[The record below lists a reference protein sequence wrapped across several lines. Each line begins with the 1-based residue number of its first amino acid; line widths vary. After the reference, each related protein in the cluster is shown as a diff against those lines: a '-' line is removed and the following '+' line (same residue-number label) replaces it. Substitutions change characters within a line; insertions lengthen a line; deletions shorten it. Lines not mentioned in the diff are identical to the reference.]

1 MKKRMGEFLF
11 ICLLVLAWGLPAWAD
26 EQKIRVIEPQKVL
39 EGTKAGKKTM
49 ASLEDYVK
57 TRQHLIESEEA
68 DLKELEAVLVQ
79 KGSVLSPAAKQEKE
93 EAFRQKAG
101 VYQRHVQELQ
111 NEIAAKRSEMLG
123 EFTQKLEQ
131 AVKEIAAKEGITFV
145 MEQGSAGA
153 GTMVLY
159 SDPSINLTDRVIK
172 TLDSK
177 GGN

>member
-1 MKKRMGEFLF
+1 MKKRMGRFLLTG
-11 ICLLVLAWGLPAWAD
+11 LLVLAWGLPAWAD

-39 EGTKAGKKTM
+39 EGTKAGKKVM

-57 TRQHLIESEEA
+57 TRQRLIESEEA

-101 VYQRHVQELQ
+101 VYQRHVQDLQ
-111 NEIAAKRSEMLG
+111 KEVAAKRGEMLG
-123 EFTQKLEQ
+123 EFTKKLEQ

-153 GTMVLY
+153 GAVVLY

-172 TLDSK
+172 ALDSK